1 MVFNLWVLGVRFFS
15 GSVRIVRILTAVSFD
30 FHTFAASNEKSVLN
44 GTDAV

>member
-1 MVFNLWVLGVRFFS
+1 MVFNLWVLGVRFFA
-15 GSVRIVRILTAVSFD
+15 GGVKIVRILTAVSLD